1 LKPGQES
8 VTSWV
13 SGWIALGAVQ
23 LKGEFAGQV
32 KPDGDFLFFPR
43 GGVVFG
49 QTVQY
54 IAANEVA
61 EEVGLG
67 GLGDVFQEI
76 DLAAR

>member
-1 LKPGQES
+1 

-32 KPDGDFLFFPR
+32 EPDGDFLLFPR
-43 GGVVFG
+43 RGVVFG
-49 QTVQY
+49 QTVQHV
-54 IAANEVA
+54 AANEVA
-61 EEVGLG
+61 EEAGFR
-67 GLGDVFQEI
+67 GLGDVFQVI

>member
-1 LKPGQES
+1 M
-8 VTSWV
+8 
-13 SGWIALGAVQ
+13 Q

-32 KPDGDFLFFPR
+32 EPDGDFLLLPR
-43 GGVVFG
+43 GGVMLG
-49 QTVQY
+49 QTVQH